1 MSTARVDPLE
11 GREASERLA
20 RCVATMVYYQGTGWS
35 WAGAQLLW
43 EEARDLRSWAARAGV
58 DQARLVSPLET
69 ELSDRFGPDV
79 GAKLQREFLR
89 ALHDACE
96 A

>member
-1 MSTARVDPLE
+1 MSTVRVDPLE
-11 GREASERLA
+11 GREASERFA

-43 EEARDLRSWAARAGV
+43 EEARELRTWAAQAGG
-58 DQARLVSPLET
+58 DHAQLFPPLES

-79 GAKLQREFLR
+79 GAKLQREFVR
-89 ALHDACE
+89 ALRDASE